1 MGPWSIHPHWEGS
14 QLRAPALWAM
24 LSSEFFFWK
33 PHDVCNE
40 LFQMLLL
47 LGVFTLFGDG
57 DEWAPVRA
65 ALGEPAQCGDTE
77 S

>member
-1 MGPWSIHPHWEGS
+1 
-14 QLRAPALWAM
+14 M

-33 PHDVCNE
+33 PHNVCNE

-57 DEWAPVRA
+57 DELAPVRA
-65 ALGEPAQCGDTE
+65 ALGEPAQEGRISAGTQNHRTVRAVRDV
-77 S
+77 